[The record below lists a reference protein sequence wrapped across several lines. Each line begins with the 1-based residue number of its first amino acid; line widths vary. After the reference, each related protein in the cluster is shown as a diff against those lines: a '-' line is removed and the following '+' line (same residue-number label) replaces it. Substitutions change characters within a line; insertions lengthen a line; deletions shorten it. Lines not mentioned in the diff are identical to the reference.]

1 MIKDEDVICPQ
12 GRTSNLPGLVS
23 ECLKAGQE
31 RDKRMYVVMESNGTV
46 WTLVSILANRG
57 EVGEEEVRCL
67 TLEPALP
74 AADSQ
79 ASRVKVRDGAAK
91 VSLAEASQSLLCL

>member
-1 MIKDEDVICPQ
+1 
-12 GRTSNLPGLVS
+12 
-23 ECLKAGQE
+23 
-31 RDKRMYVVMESNGTV
+31 MYVVMESNGTV

-91 VSLAEASQSLLCL
+91 VSLAEASQKLPVGQSLITVTEGGKAVMQVHTAHCTLHTAHCTPH